1 MKWESAPAVMCEWS
15 VRAGLA
21 SWRSTITDSV
31 SEGPKPLTYW
41 LKSTISPRT
50 LPPFDPDMNTL
61 DQLRVGDRAT
71 IVDIAGQDGVAI
83 RLLEMGLTEGEEI
96 EVIGFAPLGDP
107 IEFQVRGYRLSLRA
121 NEARR
126 LHVERVG
133 S

>member
-1 MKWESAPAVMCEWS
+1 
-15 VRAGLA
+15 
-21 SWRSTITDSV
+21 
-31 SEGPKPLTYW
+31 
-41 LKSTISPRT
+41 
-50 LPPFDPDMNTL
+50 MNTL

-71 IVDIAGQDGVAI
+71 IVDISGQDGIAI
-83 RLLEMGLTEGEEI
+83 RLMEMGLTEGEEI

-126 LHVERVG
+126 LQVERFG

>member
-1 MKWESAPAVMCEWS
+1 
-15 VRAGLA
+15 
-21 SWRSTITDSV
+21 
-31 SEGPKPLTYW
+31 
-41 LKSTISPRT
+41 
-50 LPPFDPDMNTL
+50 MNTL

-71 IVDIAGQDGVAI
+71 IVDISGQDGVAI

-121 NEARR
+121 TEARR
-126 LHVERVG
+126 LQVERVG